1 MNFMGHAVDDGR
13 RRRTLN
19 LIEDYSRESF
29 PMEVGSFAARLGVL
43 QRGATPIPPSD
54 TPRRSTEMLPV
65 Q

>member
-1 MNFMGHAVDDGR
+1 MDFMADAVGDGR

-19 LIEDYSRESF
+19 LIEDYSRGSL

-54 TPRRSTEMLPV
+54 TPRRSTEVLPV